1 MDEKKLINFF
11 ENFIETKNLFQNRN
25 ILQSNFFPEQIL
37 HREEQINQIA
47 KIIAP
52 LLKNQKPSNLFLYGK
67 TGTGK
72 TLTIKYITKQIQE
85 LSEKKQL
92 PIKIIYINCKLKKIA
107 ETEYRLIAQLAREF
121 GKAIPTTG
129 FPTEEIYNIFFEAVD
144 KEQKQI
150 LLILDEIDQLVQKTS
165 NEMLYNLTRINSE
178 LKNSQVSLIGISND
192 LLFVDSLDPRVKSS
206 LSEEELVFPPYNAMQ
221 IQDILRQRAKEAFAE
236 NSIEQGVIE
245 KCAAYA
251 ARDHGDARRAIE
263 LLRVSG
269 EIAERETTTR
279 ITLKHLDIAEGKIEN
294 DRITE
299 ILLTQPKQYHAVL
312 HSIFKISEKKPETSI
327 FTGEIYDIYQKI
339 CEQNQLRP
347 LTQRRISDILAEF
360 DLLGLIHA
368 KIISKGRY
376 GRTREINLNTSAL
389 NENTKQLVSN
399 QLLNSL

>member
-1 MDEKKLINFF
+1 MQEKRLIKFF
-11 ENFIETKNLFQNRN
+11 ENFIDKKNLFKNRN
-25 ILQSNFFPEQIL
+25 SLQTNFFPEQIL

-47 KIIAP
+47 NIIAP

-85 LSEKKQL
+85 LSEQKKL
-92 PIKIIYINCKLKKIA
+92 PIKIIYMNCKLKKIA
-107 ETEYRLIAQLAREF
+107 ETEYRLVAQLAREF

-129 FPTEEIYNIFFEAVD
+129 FPTEEIYNLFFEAVD

-150 LLILDEIDQLVQKTS
+150 LLVLDEIDQLVQKTG
-165 NEMLYNLTRINSE
+165 NEILYNLTRMNSE
-178 LKNSQVSLIGISND
+178 LKNSQVSIIGISND
-192 LLFVDSLDPRVKSS
+192 LIFVDSLDPRVKSS
-206 LSEEELVFPPYNAMQ
+206 LSEEEIVFPPYNAMQ
-221 IQDILRQRAKEAFAE
+221 IQDILKQRAKEAFIE
-236 NSIEQGVIE
+236 DSIEQGVIE

-263 LLRVSG
+263 LLRVAG
-269 EIAERETTTR
+269 EIAERESSTNVN
-279 ITLKHLDIAEGKIEN
+279 LKHLDIAEGKIEN

-312 HSIFKISEKKPETSI
+312 YSIFKTSEKRPESAI
-327 FTGEIYDIYQKI
+327 FTGEIYDFYQKI

-389 NENTKQLVSN
+389 NESMKQLVIN
-399 QLLNSL
+399 QLTNSL